1 MVIFPTSLVSIN
13 KTKKCIGPN
22 YQYYKSV
29 RDDSIIKQMEKIDLK
44 LSSFSL
50 SVQVRQAA
58 I

>member
-1 MVIFPTSLVSIN
+1 MVIIPTSLVSIN

-44 LSSFSL
+44 LSSFSHNVNF
-50 SVQVRQAA
+50 SQFR
-58 I
+58 